1 MTEDKPSLA
10 LKLYQK
16 DWALPER
23 LIRKDNLKN
32 KSVVELAIKLD
43 QAEKSYK
50 ETLNKYVEM
59 YKSKNKEKQPVA
71 TDSKIDKVKPVDN
84 STSLEV

>member
-1 MTEDKPSLA
+1 M
-10 LKLYQK
+10 
-16 DWALPER
+16 
-23 LIRKDNLKN
+23 KN
-32 KSVVELAIKLD
+32 KSVVELATKLD
-43 QAEKSYK
+43 HAEKSYK